1 MKVLNASIAIFV
13 LLILLAVYHYAYR
26 PLPRTSGSIVAP
38 VSATARVIHDERGVP
53 HIEAATW
60 QDAIFLQGYV
70 TAQDRLWQMDAL
82 RRLAAGELSEI
93 IGPATLQLD
102 RQSRS
107 LRLRRLAAEH
117 YKNLPP
123 ADKQALDIY
132 ARGVNFYIQRRRDRL
147 PLEFHLLGYQPRPWA
162 PADSVLCSL
171 QMFVTL
177 TTTWRDELQK
187 QSMMAAGDPAKVNQ
201 LFPVRTGREYQPG
214 SNAWVV
220 SGAHSVTGKPILAND
235 PHLDYSIPATWYQV
249 HLKAAGLDVIGV
261 SLPGIPAVIIGHN
274 RHIAWGVTNLGYD
287 VQDLY
292 AEKIDPKTGRYEFE
306 GRQEQ
311 AILERELIPVR
322 GAKPVIFQQWI
333 TRHGPLFLH
342 DGKRYVSLR
351 WTAAESNLFQFPF
364 LDIDRAS
371 NWTEFTAALERFPG
385 PAQNFVYADTDGN
398 IGYHATGKLPVRP
411 NFDGDLILDGS
422 SGKFEW
428 QGYIPFS
435 QLPSFYNP
443 SGGIIV
449 TANQNP
455 FPATY
460 PFRVG
465 GEFSPPYRSNQI
477 RDLLTSIPR
486 WKPEHMLTVQKD
498 VYSPFCAFIAH
509 QLVAAYD
516 ARHPSAAGLAEAI
529 DVLRHWNGQMEIGM
543 AAPIITTLVFQRL
556 RYMLAEIA
564 SPRSGRFYDYE
575 MAPAVVE
582 NILASGA
589 RGWFP
594 DKNKA
599 LLDALSA
606 ALADGRNLQG
616 ADPSRWDYGQFH
628 RLVITQPVA
637 GQIPLL
643 GRYFNI
649 GPVPMS
655 GSSTTV
661 KQVSG
666 KLGPSMRFV
675 ADLSDWDHSLNN
687 LTVGESGHVLS
698 PHYKDQWNSY
708 YLGTSYPM
716 EYDRITNEKVL
727 EIQPLH

>member
-26 PLPRTSGSIVAP
+26 PLPRTSGSIAAP
-38 VSATARVIHDERGVP
+38 VSAAARVIHDQRGVP

-60 QDAIFLQGYV
+60 QDALFLQGYV

-93 IGPATLQLD
+93 IGPATLQVD

-107 LRLRRLAAEH
+107 LRLRRLAVEH
-117 YKNLPP
+117 FKNLPQ
-123 ADKQALDIY
+123 ADKDALEAY
-132 ARGVNFYIQRRRDRL
+132 ARGVNFYIQRRHDRL
-147 PLEFHLLGYQPRPWA
+147 PLEFHLLGYQPRPWT
-162 PADSVLCSL
+162 PTDSILCSL

-187 QSMMAAGDPAKVNQ
+187 QTMTTAGDADKVNQ
-201 LFPVRTGREYQPG
+201 LFPVRTGREFQPG

-220 SGAHSVTGKPILAND
+220 SGEHSATGKPLLAND

-274 RHIAWGVTNLGYD
+274 RRIAWGVTNLGYD

-322 GAKPVIFQQWI
+322 GAKPVLFQQWV
-333 TRHGPLFLH
+333 TRHGPLFLQ
-342 DGKRYVSLR
+342 DGHRYVSLR

-371 NWTEFTAALERFPG
+371 NWAEFTAALERFPG

-398 IGYHATGKLPVRP
+398 IGYHATGQLPVRRG
-411 NFDGDLILDGS
+411 FDGDLILDGS

-428 QGYIPFS
+428 AGYIPFA

-460 PFRVG
+460 SFRVG

-477 RDLLTSIPR
+477 RDLLNLRAR
-486 WKPEHMLTVQKD
+486 WKPEEMLTVEKD
-498 VYSPFCAFIAH
+498 VYSPFCDFIAH
-509 QLVAAYD
+509 QVVAAYD
-516 ARHPSAAGLAEAI
+516 ARRPAGTDLAEAVE
-529 DVLRHWNGQMEIGM
+529 VLRRWNGQMEIGM
-543 AAPIITTLVFQRL
+543 AAPMVTTLVYQRL
-556 RYMLAEIA
+556 RYLLAESA

-575 MAPAVVE
+575 MSPAVVE

-589 RGWFP
+589 KGWFA

-606 ALADGRNLQG
+606 ALAEGRNLQG
-616 ADPSRWDYGQFH
+616 GNPGRWDYGQFH
-628 RLVITQPVA
+628 SLSITHPVI

-643 GRYFNI
+643 GRFFNI
-649 GPVPMS
+649 GPVAMS

-675 ADLSDWDHSLNN
+675 ADLSDWDHSFNN
-687 LTVGESGHVLS
+687 LTVGESGHILS
-698 PHYKDQWNSY
+698 PHYKDQWSAY

-716 EYDRITNEKVL
+716 EFDHITNEKVL